1 MTGLL
6 QAHDRTDRAD
16 GGRGLRIVRLA
27 NFVTTRSGG
36 LPTALRNLGEG
47 YRRAGHEPVL
57 IVPGRRRSD
66 EMTEQGRVIT
76 LPGAKLPRTGGYRVL
91 AGRRDLTR
99 LLDDLEPDRL
109 EVSDRSTLRWTGRW
123 GRQRG
128 VGSMMVSHE
137 SLAGLLG
144 IWGMP
149 PSARDRVAD
158 RLNRRTAEAYDQIV
172 CTTAFA
178 AAEFR
183 RLGVPNLVEVPLGV
197 DLEDFHPSRADA
209 AVRARYARPG
219 EILIVYCGRL
229 SADKRPELAVDT
241 VAALRSAKVPAV
253 LVVAGD
259 GSRRAAL
266 AYRSAR
272 LPVRF
277 AGHVADRAT
286 VAALLASADIA
297 LAPGPVET
305 FGLAALEALA
315 CGTPVVVNEASAL
328 PEVVGDA
335 GIAVRGTPTG
345 FADGVRRLMER
356 PEDERRAASR
366 ARAERFGW
374 PQAVDGF
381 LRAHGARTVADVRLA
396 NAAHACDARGSVT
409 VVGRQHAPGAGLRP
423 AVPVRPPVTASATS
437 RAWASA
443 PGDNV
448 AAENA

>member
-1 MTGLL
+1 M
-6 QAHDRTDRAD
+6 
-16 GGRGLRIVRLA
+16 RIVRLA
-27 NFVTTRSGG
+27 NFVSSRSGG
-36 LPTALRNLGEG
+36 LRTALRNLGEG
-47 YRRAGHEPVL
+47 YERAGHEAVL
-57 IVPGRRRSD
+57 VIPGRERSD
-66 EMTEQGRVIT
+66 VATAQGRVIT
-76 LPGAKLPRTGGYRVL
+76 LPSAPLPRTGGYRVL
-91 AGRRDLTR
+91 AGRRELTR
-99 LLDDLEPDRL
+99 LLDSLEPDRL

-123 GRQRG
+123 ARQRG

-149 PSARDRVAD
+149 ARDRLAD
-158 RLNRRTAEAYDQIV
+158 RLNRRTADEFDQIV

-197 DLEDFHPSRADA
+197 DLDRFHPRRADA
-209 AVRARYARPG
+209 TVRSRYARPD
-219 EILIVYCGRL
+219 EMLIVYASRL

-241 VAALRSAKVPAV
+241 VAALRGDKVAAV

-266 AYRSAR
+266 AYRAAR

-277 AGHVADRAT
+277 AGHIADRAT
-286 VAALLASADIA
+286 VAALLASADVA
-297 LAPGPVET
+297 VAPGPVET

-315 CGTPVVVNEASAL
+315 CGTPVVVNAASAL

-335 GIAVRGTPTG
+335 GLAVPGNPEA

-356 PEDERRAASR
+356 PESERRAAAR

-374 PQAVDGF
+374 PEAVDGF
-381 LRAHGARTVADVRLA
+381 LRAHGLEPASTGAASVA
-396 NAAHACDARGSVT
+396 
-409 VVGRQHAPGAGLRP
+409 RQHTSAPTPLRP
-423 AVPVRPPVTASATS
+423 ASPVTAAA
-437 RAWASA
+437 RFRGEAE
-443 PGDNV
+443 PGD
-448 AAENA
+448 ARIA